1 MNRLSSLRR
10 LVLGT
15 MLGAAG
21 SFAVSCAAVA
31 EHLSYA
37 PAPVAPLA
45 SQPAPAFYVDTPLPS
60 LVADPDTRP

>member
-1 MNRLSSLRR
+1 MNGLSSLRR

-45 SQPAPAFYVDTPLPS
+45 SQLAPALYVDSPLPTL
-60 LVADPDTRP
+60 LVVPDTRH

>member
-1 MNRLSSLRR
+1 MQRSSLRR
-10 LVLGT
+10 LLTGA

-37 PAPVAPLA
+37 PAPVAPAA
-45 SQPAPAFYVDTPLPS
+45 SQPAPAALVDSPPEAPAKG
-60 LVADPDTRP
+60 V

>member
-10 LVLGT
+10 LALGT

-31 EHLSYA
+31 EYLSYA

-45 SQPAPAFYVDTPLPS
+45 SQPAPTLYGDAPLPTQ
-60 LVADPDTRP
+60 LVVSDSQR